1 MIAIIKYN
9 GGNTRSVQNALSRL
23 HYESIITDN
32 VDEILNATHVI
43 LPGVG
48 EASSAMAYLKNKKLD
63 TIIKQLKQPFLGIC
77 LGLQL
82 MCTHSEE
89 NDTTCL
95 GIFDVPVKKFPPENI
110 VPHMGWNNL
119 NDTTGKLFS
128 SVSVIENM
136 YFVHSYYAEKGQHTI
151 AGCEYIL
158 PFSAVMQ
165 KDNFYATQFH
175 PERSGT
181 AGEQV
186 IKNFL
191 SL

>member
-23 HYESIITDN
+23 HYESFITDN
-32 VDEILNATHVI
+32 VQEIRNASHVI

-63 TIIKQLKQPFLGIC
+63 TTIKQLKQPFLGIC

-95 GIFDVPVKKFPPENI
+95 GIFDVPVKKFPPVNI

-119 NDTTGKLFS
+119 TGTTGKLFA
-128 SVSVIENM
+128 SVSVKDDM
-136 YFVHSYYAEKGQHTI
+136 YFVHSFYAEKGKYSI

-158 PFSAVMQ
+158 PFSAAMQ

-175 PERSGT
+175 PERSGI
-181 AGEQV
+181 AGEQI